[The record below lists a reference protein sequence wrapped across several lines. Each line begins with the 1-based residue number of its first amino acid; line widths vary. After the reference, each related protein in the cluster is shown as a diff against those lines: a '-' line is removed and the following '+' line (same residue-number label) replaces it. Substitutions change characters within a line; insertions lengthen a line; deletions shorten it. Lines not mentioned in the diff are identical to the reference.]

1 VVSAAVSGILG
12 GMSGRI
18 CFVVGARP
26 NFMKVAPVLRALES
40 EALLVHTGQHYDDA
54 MSDAFVRELGLPEPD
69 VLLGIGSGTHG
80 EQIARALV
88 GLERVLLDRRPTA
101 VVVAGDV
108 NSTLA
113 GAIAAAKAG
122 IPLAH
127 IESGLRSFD
136 PSMPE
141 EHNRK
146 LTDHLSQLLLAHSQS
161 AVDNLTNEGID
172 PSAIEL
178 VGNTMI
184 DSLVAHVDEAK
195 VAEPWRTLGLE
206 RGEYGLV
213 TLHRPGLVD
222 EPQLLQATVEA
233 LTQLAT
239 TIPLVFPVHPR
250 TRAQLGDVSARGL
263 HLTPPL
269 GYHDFLGL
277 EACARFVLTDS
288 GGVQE
293 EASALGVPCFTLR
306 DSTERP
312 VTIELG
318 TNTLLG
324 VRPDRV
330 HEIPALLADDHPAA
344 QIPLWDG
351 HAGERA
357 ADAIRRWVDAAPLA
371 ALAH

>member
-1 VVSAAVSGILG
+1 MSAAVSGILG
-12 GMSGRI
+12 DMPGRI

-26 NFMKVAPVLRALES
+26 NFMKVAPVLHALEG
-40 EALLVHTGQHYDDA
+40 EPLLVHTGQHYDEA

-69 VLLGIGSGTHG
+69 VFLGVGSGTHG

-161 AVDNLTNEGID
+161 AVDNLKSEGIAAD
-172 PSAIEL
+172 TIEL

-184 DSLVAHVDEAK
+184 DTLVAHVDAAK
-195 VAEPWRTLGLE
+195 AAEPWRRFGLDS
-206 RGEYGLV
+206 GAYGLV
-213 TLHRPGLVD
+213 TLHRPALVD
-222 EPQLLQATVEA
+222 DPQLLQETAEA
-233 LTQLAT
+233 LAQLAADV
-239 TIPLVFPVHPR
+239 PLVFPVHPR
-250 TRAQLGDVSARGL
+250 TRARLGDVSAPGL
-263 HLTPPL
+263 HLAPPL

-293 EASALGVPCFTLR
+293 ETSALGVPCFTLR

-312 VTIELG
+312 VTTELG
-318 TNTLLG
+318 TNVVLG

-330 HEIPALLADDHPAA
+330 REIPALLAAGRPAGP
-344 QIPLWDG
+344 IPLWDG
-351 HAGERA
+351 RAGERA
-357 ADAIRRWVDAAPLA
+357 ADAIRRWVAAAPLA